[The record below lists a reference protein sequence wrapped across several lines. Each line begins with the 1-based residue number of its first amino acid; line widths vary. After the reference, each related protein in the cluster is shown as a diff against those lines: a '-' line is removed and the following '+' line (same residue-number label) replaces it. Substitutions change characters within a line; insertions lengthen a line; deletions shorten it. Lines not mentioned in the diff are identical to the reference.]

1 MLTVLIIIIICI
13 TLGIMLFG
21 MYTDWTFQLKDDPV
35 PDDQVSDDPVSD
47 DPVSDDPVSDDPVPD
62 ESVPDESVPDNP
74 EPCNLSESNGYFQIR
89 NSDGECAL
97 ETVHQCGEGTDRITC
112 PSILGKKQKCNE
124 PGVEINK
131 LKRNIRICGDD
142 LEAKEIAQ
150 YSRNHC
156 SSLYGNYNNADKS
169 DQYSSL
175 SPPERRTKCDSDD
188 KCAVYVNSTKCS
200 RPFEWRCLDNK
211 DFISQ
216 TLPYKGMGYKRCK
229 GAYI

>member
-35 PDDQVSDDPVSD
+35 SD

-62 ESVPDESVPDNP
+62 ESVPDESVPDNPVSDDPVPDESVPDNP

-112 PSILGKKQKCNE
+112 PSILGKKQKCHE
-124 PGVEINK
+124 PGVEVNK
-131 LKRNIRICGDD
+131 LKRNIRLCGDD
-142 LEAKEIAQ
+142 VEAKEIAE
-150 YSRNHC
+150 YNKEYC
-156 SSLYGNYNNADKS
+156 NNLYGNFDNADKS

-175 SPPERRTKCDSDD
+175 SALERKTKCNSDD
-188 KCAVYVNSTKCS
+188 KCAVFGMSTCVNPTVWS
-200 RPFEWRCLDNK
+200 CLDNK
-211 DFISQ
+211 NFKTNIGMGFIS
-216 TLPYKGMGYKRCK
+216 CK
-229 GAYI
+229 T